1 MGINKNYLIMI
12 NKILEKTRVNEWS
25 KENRE
30 RRREV
35 SEEKRKWKKQ

>member
-35 SEEKRKWKKQ
+35 SEEKRKWKKR